1 MERLVGKLPESLQV
15 PIIREIHPLKALFLH
30 QRPPRILLLGDRAA
44 SRSALVNAL
53 FSRTVSEATEDHL
66 QDGTWQLFGE
76 KTGRLSV
83 LDARRPIALAAL
95 RRALAT
101 QTPDVCLY
109 LHAEPLRDEEASADV
124 QHAAEILRELA
135 ADGAKSKVPVIG
147 VVTQNAA
154 GGDAEAA
161 RRHLDRLL
169 YSTSE
174 PIVRD
179 RVAGLYSLQ
188 LGPAEIARL
197 AKALVNEMPEESR
210 LELVRLAGVRDVQRE
225 LAQSVVKSVSAI
237 CGAVGAQPIPLADF
251 PILTSLQAAMVAGI
265 MHITGEE
272 LSLKQAGKWIGALGA
287 NIGMGLVLREG
298 ARAALKLV
306 PIWGDIVSG
315 GVAAAGTYAIGR
327 AAIAYFIDGVTLA
340 NAKEMFA
347 KTEKTKPPELT
358 AGE

>member
-53 FSRTVSEATEDHL
+53 FSRGVAEATEDHL
-66 QDGTWQLFGE
+66 QDGTWQLFGG

-83 LDARRPIALAAL
+83 LDARRPISLGTL
-95 RRALAT
+95 RRALAAE
-101 QTPDVCLY
+101 TPDVCLY
-109 LHAEPLRDEEASADV
+109 LHAEPLRDEDGLADV
-124 QHAAEILRELA
+124 QHAAEVLRAVLA
-135 ADGAKSKVPVIG
+135 NRADLKVQVIG
-147 VVTQNAA
+147 VVAQNAA
-154 GGDAEAA
+154 GGDPETA

-169 YSTSE
+169 YSTAE

-197 AKALVNEMPEESR
+197 ARALVNEMPEETR

-225 LAQSVVKSVSAI
+225 LAQSVVRSVSAI
-237 CGAVGAQPIPLADF
+237 SGAVGAQPIPLADF
-251 PILTSLQAAMVAGI
+251 PIITSLQAAMVAGI

-272 LSLKQAGKWIGALGA
+272 LSLKQAGKWIAALGA
-287 NIGMGLVLREG
+287 NIGIGLVLREG

-306 PIWGDIVSG
+306 PIWGDLVSG

-340 NAKEMFA
+340 SAKEMFA
-347 KTEKTKPPELT
+347 KSKKTKPPELT
-358 AGE
+358 EG